1 MAEAVVEGAQEGGDH
16 RSAWRPYPNRAL
28 RIRGRLASD
37 PMAKAK
43 RTKRPKPAA
52 PQGPKPPPLPGPEAL
67 RALGIDTTKRPK
79 GDAGWWADARDALD
93 RVEILHAVWRW
104 IGTAGY
110 VPVPEDWDPKE
121 GWPTPSEVDAVFGSW
136 DEMLASAAVEEAIS
150 VELLDRAGAAEK
162 ETAALKEQTAA
173 KERWFEEQERKL
185 TEIRRQAEAAR
196 SKREAA
202 ESGRQDAEAAHL
214 ALRRERDALAGRVR
228 ELEAELDAARAAAPE
243 PEPAEA
249 ADAALLEQVESELA
263 AHARTQQQRDELHE
277 HLESV
282 RAEREHDRRTI
293 AELTRLLAL
302 AETAAAAAEGEEAII
317 DSPPASVLQAV
328 EQAAARAQHLRFAP
342 RAFDSAADSPFR
354 RPGLVLRTLRA
365 LDEIAGRFAAGEM
378 GASLGQAA
386 AEHGITQWRPG
397 VAETTRKR
405 YADDYTVAWEGHR
418 LDLGPHIGL
427 GSGSGAEFIARIYL
441 HVSDGGEVP
450 RGITVG
456 HVGRHLPD
464 TTT

>member
-1 MAEAVVEGAQEGGDH
+1 
-16 RSAWRPYPNRAL
+16 
-28 RIRGRLASD
+28 
-37 PMAKAK
+37 MAKAK
-43 RTKRPKPAA
+43 RTRKPKPATPA
-52 PQGPKPPPLPGPEAL
+52 GPKPPPLPGPESL
-67 RALGIDTTKRPK
+67 KALGIDPAARRPK
-79 GDAGWWADARDALD
+79 GDAGWWADARDMLD

-136 DEMLASAAVEEAIS
+136 DEMLASASVEEAIS
-150 VELLDRAGAAEK
+150 VELLDRVAAAEK
-162 ETAALKEQTAA
+162 ETASLKEQIAA
-173 KERWFEEQERKL
+173 KERWLQEQERKL
-185 TEIRRQAEAAR
+185 PEIRRQAEAAR
-196 SKREAA
+196 SRREEA
-202 ESGRQDAEAAHL
+202 ETERQDAEAQHL

-228 ELEAELDAARAAAPE
+228 ELEAELEAARAPAP
-243 PEPAEA
+243 PAEP
-249 ADAALLEQVESELA
+249 ADAALLAQVESELT
-263 AHARTQQQRDELHE
+263 AHAATQQQRDELHE
-277 HLESV
+277 RLEAL

-302 AETAAAAAEGEEAII
+302 AETAVEAPEGQEAVTAA
-317 DSPPASVLQAV
+317 PPASMREAV
-328 EQAAARAQHLRFAP
+328 EQAAAAARHLRFAP
-342 RAFDSAADSPFR
+342 RAFDAAEDSPFR

-365 LDEIAGRFAAGEM
+365 LDELAGRFAAGEM
-378 GASLGQAA
+378 GASLGQVA
-386 AEHGITQWRPG
+386 AEHGITQWKPG

-405 YADDYTVAWEGHR
+405 YADDYTVTWDGHR

>member
-1 MAEAVVEGAQEGGDH
+1 
-16 RSAWRPYPNRAL
+16 
-28 RIRGRLASD
+28 
-37 PMAKAK
+37 MAKAK
-43 RTKRPKPAA
+43 KTKRPKP
-52 PQGPKPPPLPGPEAL
+52 PSGPKPPPLPGPEAL
-67 RALGIDTTKRPK
+67 RALGIDTAQLPK
-79 GDAGWWADARDALD
+79 GDASWWADARDALD

-110 VPVPEDWDPKE
+110 APVPEDWDPKE
-121 GWPTPSEVDAVFGSW
+121 GWPTPSEVEAVFGSW
-136 DEMLASAAVEEAIS
+136 DDMLAHAHVEEALS
-150 VELLDRAGAAEK
+150 VTLLDRVGAAEK
-162 ETAALKEQTAA
+162 ESAALKDEMAA
-173 KERWFEEQERKL
+173 KQRWVEEQERKF
-185 TEIRRQAEAAR
+185 EEVRRQAEAAR
-196 SKREAA
+196 SKREQAV
-202 ESGRQDAEAAHL
+202 SGRQDAEAAHL
-214 ALRRERDALAGRVR
+214 ALRRERDALAARVR
-228 ELEAELDAARAAAPE
+228 ELEAELDAARDTV
-243 PEPAEA
+243 EPAPA
-249 ADAALLEQVESELA
+249 PDSALLEQVESELA

-282 RAEREHDRRTI
+282 RTEREHDRRTI

-302 AETAAAAAEGEEAII
+302 AETTEAAAEGEEAVI
-317 DSPPASVLQAV
+317 DAPPASVREAV
-328 EQAAARAQHLRFAP
+328 DRAAAGARHLRFAP
-342 RAFDSAADSPFR
+342 RAFDSADDSPFR

-365 LDEIAGRFAAGEM
+365 LDELAGRFAAGEM
-378 GASLGQAA
+378 GVSLGQAA

-405 YADDYTVAWEGHR
+405 YADDYTVTWDGHR